1 MKARISAAAEAD
13 LIDIYVAGVRDFGH
27 ARAEAYQDRLDD
39 AIRIIAD
46 NPQIARL
53 RHEIDPP
60 VRVHPVGSHI
70 IVYLVEEGSPA
81 RILRIRHHREDWA
94 SDPVGDF
101 DE

>member
-13 LIDIYVAGVRDFGH
+13 LIDIYVAGVRDFGL

-39 AIRIIAD
+39 AIQIIAD
-46 NPQIARL
+46 NPKIARL

-60 VRVHPVGSHI
+60 VRVHPVGSHM
-70 IVYLVEEGSPA
+70 IVYHVKDSEPV

>member
-13 LIDIYVAGVRDFGH
+13 LIDIYVAGVRDFGL

-39 AIRIIAD
+39 TIRIIAD

-70 IVYLVEEGSPA
+70 IVYHVEDNDPV
-81 RILRIRHHREDWA
+81 RILRIRYYREDWSA
-94 SDPVGDF
+94 SPVR
-101 DE
+101 